1 MGHMLEFP
9 INVYPFYAGI
19 PYQNVLWFSS
29 SGFNSIGFRSKR
41 FFAAERSA
49 MAGVRVLLPNVQP
62 RAPSLRS

>member
-29 SGFNSIGFRSKR
+29 SGFNSIGFRSKHFLR
-41 FFAAERSA
+41 LSAAPW
-49 MAGVRVLLPNVQP
+49 RV
-62 RAPSLRS
+62 

>member
-41 FFAAERSA
+41 FLRLSAAPLA
-49 MAGVRVLLPNVQP
+49 WRV
-62 RAPSLRS
+62 